1 MATKKARFED
11 SMKRLE
17 EIVRELEEGNLTL
30 DESIAKFEEGVR
42 LGKACRDM
50 LDKAEVKIKV
60 LVENDKGTLEERD
73 APDDIGS

>member
-1 MATKKARFED
+1 
-11 SMKRLE
+11 MKRLE

>member
-1 MATKKARFED
+1 
-11 SMKRLE
+11 
-17 EIVRELEEGNLTL
+17 
-30 DESIAKFEEGVR
+30 
-42 LGKACRDM
+42 M